1 MSINPLQAAKAY
13 AAGQQM
19 AAGAVKGGAAEAMPK
34 ADFGALLNDSI
45 NGIVETGTQAE
56 NTMMSHIAGKQ
67 DVVDVVTAV
76 AEAEVAV
83 KTLVSVRDR
92 VISAYQDIMKMPI

>member
-19 AAGAVKGGAAEAMPK
+19 ATGVAKDVTNNKPK
-34 ADFGALLNDSI
+34 ADFGELLSNSI
-45 NGIVETGTQAE
+45 NDVVDTGNHAE
-56 NTMMSHIAGKQ
+56 GSMMSHIAGKQ

-76 AEAEVAV
+76 AEAEMAV
-83 KTLVSVRDR
+83 KTLVNVRDR
-92 VISAYQDIMKMPI
+92 VITAYQDILKMPI

>member
-1 MSINPLQAAKAY
+1 MMSINPLQAAKAY

-19 AAGAVKGGAAEAMPK
+19 AAGQVKDAASSQPK
-34 ADFGALLNDSI
+34 VDFGEVLSNSI
-45 NGIVETGTQAE
+45 NDVVDAGNGAE
-56 NTMMSHIAGKQ
+56 NSMMSHVTGKQ
-67 DVVDVVTAV
+67 GVVDVVTAV

-92 VISAYQDIMKMPI
+92 VINAYQDIMKMPI

>member
-13 AAGQQM
+13 AMGQQM
-19 AAGAVKGGAAEAMPK
+19 AAKAVTDPTSAAPKG
-34 ADFGALLNDSI
+34 DFGEMLNKSLS
-45 NGIVETGTQAE
+45 GVVEAGSAAE
-56 NTMMSHIAGKQ
+56 NTMISHIAGKQ

-92 VISAYQDIMKMPI
+92 VINAYQDIMKMPI